1 MSDRQAQAM
10 ASASSLDGVMKWL
23 RREEWND
30 AFSDLLE
37 DHLRPACSKWDVA
50 IDELSSIIGDG
61 WFMNLW
67 GCAFEDFLTRE
78 LSDNR
83 NIVDDYLKRRGWKE
97 SATNK
102 TYIAALRSSVMSLYE
117 VSDIIPGESFLA
129 RDLIRGGEPIRIS
142 EKSATR
148 SLHPW
153 DRIGARVLQ
162 LGSKAVMGGGVLRF
176 ERDVADGLLDSI
188 RRAGRSEREKSSE
201 FARQIGR
208 DVNDPII
215 AKTLSEGEILR
226 LTAPI
231 FTSFWLADALK
242 ATLDPPV
249 IAVQNSDGDKL
260 LFSTAHYSLK
270 PGTSDNDIR
279 LALSK
284 LPEFR
289 QENDHFWNWVATR
302 QSGRSKSASE
312 ITRPVQT
319 FSTTMDDGSIVL
331 GTVELKEKELIL
343 EVNSARRAERG
354 LALLQQVV
362 GGLVREPLVETQ
374 TLDRVMESKP
384 FKERRTSSLGLS
396 SEEERKI
403 IHAGLDRH
411 YTKMLNQSV
420 PALGNIKPLEA
431 AKTVDGREKLVT
443 WLKYLENKSAQ
454 HAPGDPMANYDLA
467 WLWKK
472 LGITDLRR

>member
-1 MSDRQAQAM
+1 MADRRAQVM
-10 ASASSLDGVMKWL
+10 ASASSLNGVMKWL
-23 RREEWND
+23 RRDEWAD

-50 IDELSSIIGDG
+50 IDKLSSIIGDG

-83 NIVDDYLKRRGWKE
+83 NIVDDYLKRRSWKE

-102 TYIAALRSSVMSLYE
+102 AYIAALRSSVMSLYE
-117 VSDIIPGESFLA
+117 VSDITPGESFLA

-148 SLHPW
+148 LLHAW
-153 DRIGARVLQ
+153 DRIGARVLE
-162 LGSKAVMGGGVLRF
+162 LGSKVVMGGGVLRF
-176 ERDVADGLLDSI
+176 ERDVAESLLESI
-188 RRAGRSEREKSSE
+188 RRAGQAAREKSCE

-208 DVNDPII
+208 DINDPII
-215 AKTLSEGEILR
+215 AKTLSEGEMLR
-226 LTAPI
+226 LTAPM
-231 FTSFWLADALK
+231 FTSFWLTDALK
-242 ATLDPPV
+242 TRLDPPAIV
-249 IAVQNSDGDKL
+249 VRNSDGEKL
-260 LFSTAHYSLK
+260 LFSTIHYPLK
-270 PGTSDNDIR
+270 LGTTGNDIR

-284 LPEFR
+284 LPDFR
-289 QENDHFWNWVATR
+289 QENDHFWNWLARR
-302 QSGRSKSASE
+302 QSGRRKSASK
-312 ITRPVQT
+312 IDGPVQT
-319 FSTTMDDGSIVL
+319 FSTTLDDGSIVL
-331 GTVELKEKELIL
+331 GTVELKENELIL

-354 LALLQQVV
+354 RGLLQQVV
-362 GGLVREPLVETQ
+362 GGLVREALVETQ
-374 TLDRVMESKP
+374 TLDHVMESKP
-384 FKERRTSSLGLS
+384 AKQRQTSSLGLS

-403 IHAGLDRH
+403 IHASLDRH

-431 AKTVDGREKLVT
+431 AKTADGREKLVA

-454 HAPGDPMANYDLA
+454 HAPDNPMANYDLA

-472 LGITDLRR
+472 LGISDLRR

>member
-1 MSDRQAQAM
+1 M
-10 ASASSLDGVMKWL
+10 ASASSLYGVMKWL

-37 DHLRPACSKWDVA
+37 SHLRPACSKWDVA

-102 TYIAALRSSVMSLYE
+102 AHIAALRSSMMSLYE
-117 VSDIIPGESFLA
+117 VSDIIPGKSFLA

-162 LGSKAVMGGGVLRF
+162 LGSKTMMGGGVLRF
-176 ERDVADGLLDSI
+176 ERDVAEGLLDSI
-188 RRAGRSEREKSSE
+188 RRAERTAREKSSE

-215 AKTLSEGEILR
+215 AKTLSEVEILR
-226 LTAPI
+226 LAAPI
-231 FTSFWLADALK
+231 FTSIWLADALK
-242 ATLDPPV
+242 TTLNPPA
-249 IAVQNSDGDKL
+249 IAVQNSDGDEL
-260 LFSTAHYSLK
+260 LFSTAHYPLK
-270 PGTSDNDIR
+270 PGTSGNDIR
-279 LALSK
+279 LALCK
-284 LPEFR
+284 LPELR
-289 QENDHFWNWVATR
+289 QENDHFWNWIARR
-302 QSGRSKSASE
+302 QLDRSKSASD
-312 ITRPVQT
+312 ITGPVQT
-319 FSTTMDDGSIVL
+319 FSTTLDDGSIVL
-331 GTVELKEKELIL
+331 GTVELKEKKLIL
-343 EVNSARRAERG
+343 EANSARRAERG
-354 LALLQQVV
+354 QALLQQVID
-362 GGLVREPLVETQ
+362 GLVREPLVETQ
-374 TLDRVMESKP
+374 TLNHVMQSKP
-384 FKERRTSSLGLS
+384 SKQRRTSSMGLS

-403 IHAGLDRH
+403 IHAGLNRH
-411 YTKMLNQSV
+411 YTKMLNEFV
-420 PALGNIKPLEA
+420 PSLGNIKPFEA
-431 AKTVDGREKLVT
+431 AKTADGREKLVA

-454 HAPGDPMANYDLA
+454 HAPGDPMANYDFA
-467 WLWKK
+467 WLWIK
-472 LGITDLRR
+472 LGIADLRR